1 MKTKNQQIQFFKDC
15 LLPQYSIDYSEIDF
29 ESYVDSTLTTRE
41 NWRIL
46 KEEYSLGKTN
56 STGEIQFLE
65 QKIMHLAER
74 LEEVE
79 LRMEELTE

>member
-1 MKTKNQQIQFFKDC
+1 
-15 LLPQYSIDYSEIDF
+15 
-29 ESYVDSTLTTRE
+29 VDSTLTTRE

-46 KEEYSLGKTN
+46 KEEYSLGNTD

-65 QKIMHLAER
+65 QQIMHLAER

-79 LRMEELTE
+79 LRMEELTDEIQ